1 MKRRS
6 DRYKKDDTVKKK
18 KKKFRR
24 KFFGLL
30 IIILLL
36 VTAACLG
43 LLYYIN
49 ILPFK
54 YYGMVCGG
62 FALLDLITIILI
74 LSKRGWKKK
83 MIGTLLCLLIT
94 IAGIIGIV
102 YECNIIGLFA
112 GAKDK
117 GYKIQNYDLIVLN
130 DSKYKEISD
139 IENEYVGILNPEEI
153 EGLPEAIARLNKKV
167 DVYYSE
173 MDDVKVLEDNLLS
186 GDLGVI
192 MLEDSYYEIAKE
204 ENVEFSNS
212 TKVISKFEVKV
223 PVGGLAK
230 EVDIT
235 KEPFT
240 IFISGIDTY
249 GEISSVSRSDVNMLV
264 TVNPNTHKIL
274 MTSIPRDYYV
284 HLHGITSYKDKIT
297 HAGIHGIDM
306 SVKTAED
313 LLDCD
318 INYYVKV
325 NFSSVIDIVDALG
338 GIEVESP
345 YTFTTYD
352 DKYTFN
358 KGYNKLDGE
367 EALYFVRERK
377 AFDGGDRTRNQNQQL
392 VLTAIINKMLTKS
405 MITKYDKI
413 LDAVDG
419 SFVTNLGTK
428 NLTNLIKKQ
437 IKNNYKWKIES
448 YYLEGEDSSNYT
460 YSYKSAMSY
469 VMEPD
474 EDSVKEATAKI
485 KKVLNEGKKK

>member
-6 DRYKKDDTVKKK
+6 DRYKKDETSKKK
-18 KKKFRR
+18 RKNFRK
-24 KFFGLL
+24 KFFGTL
-30 IIILLL
+30 IFILLL
-36 VTAACLG
+36 VSIACLG

-49 ILPFK
+49 LLPFK
-54 YYGMVCGG
+54 YYAMVCGG
-62 FALLDLITIILI
+62 FVVLDLITMILI
-74 LSKRGWKKK
+74 RSKKGWKKK
-83 MIGTLLCLLIT
+83 MFGTLLCLLII
-94 IAGIIGIV
+94 IAGVVGIV

-117 GYKIQNYDLIVLN
+117 GYKVQNYKIIVLST
-130 DSKYKEISD
+130 SKYKKISD
-139 IENEYVGILNPEEI
+139 IENEYVGILDPEVT
-153 EGLPEAIARLNKKV
+153 EGLPEAIAKLNKEV

-173 MDDVKVLEDNLLS
+173 MDDIKVLEDNLLS

-192 MLEDSYYEIAKE
+192 MIEDSYYEIAKE
-204 ENVEFSNS
+204 ESAEFAKS
-212 TKVISKFEVKV
+212 TRVIDTLEVHV
-223 PVGGLAK
+223 PIGGLAK

-240 IFISGIDTY
+240 IFISGIDTF
-249 GEISSVSRSDVNMLV
+249 GSIESVSRSDVNMLV

-325 NFSSVIDIVDALG
+325 NFTSVIDIVDALG

-345 YTFTTYD
+345 YTFTTFD

-358 KGYNKLDGE
+358 KGYNKLDGDK
-367 EALYFVRERK
+367 ALYFVRERK
-377 AFDGGDRTRNQNQQL
+377 AFEGGDRTRNQNQQL

-419 SFVTNLGTK
+419 SFVTNMGTK

-437 IKNNYKWKIES
+437 IKNNYKWKIDS
-448 YYLEGEDSSNYT
+448 YYLEGEDSYDYT

-474 EDSVKEATAKI
+474 EDSLNEAISKI